1 MSVGVAII
9 GSGLFAKEQHLP
21 AVQAAPGFALKAI
34 YSRSLN
40 SAQSLADGTA
50 NVDLYSE
57 DSGAGKSFEDI
68 LARSD
73 IGAVIIAQI
82 SSREPYSLESTFYPE
97 KPIAKDVATAK
108 ELLQWY
114 QANID
119 ASKVFWAVGE
129 NFRYMSK
136 YIYAA
141 EQVQKLGHVRNF
153 RVDVQ
158 NFVKPDNKYFLTPWR
173 KVPEYQGGFLLDGG
187 VHMIAGLRLI
197 LGSTE
202 QIKTVSAQSYLQQSH
217 LPPVDTVDA
226 VVKTGSGA
234 TGVISLSW
242 GSPFSRHAFEFACEK
257 GSVALN
263 FDDVAVNDVNYSV
276 PFEGRGVS
284 AEVAEF
290 ATSIIN
296 GKPVEKRQSPEEAL
310 ADLEV
315 LEQMLQSGEKQGE
328 PVQLHLQFPKRR
340 KGTSVGRPPTPLSAK
355 KFSRLLSLRLDNPLR
370 PARRNT
376 DKMVAAKQHIP
387 IVKKRTNRFTR
398 HQSDRFMRVGESWRK
413 PKGIDNCV
421 RRRFKGTIAMPSI
434 GYGSNKK
441 TRHMMPSGH
450 KAFLVHNPKDVEL
463 LLMHNRTYA
472 AEIAHA
478 VSSRKRVE
486 IIEKAKALGVK
497 VTNPKGR
504 VTTEA

>member
-21 AVQAAPGFALKAI
+21 AVQAAPGFTLKAI

-40 SAQSLADGTA
+40 SAQSLAEGTA

-57 DSGAGKSFEDI
+57 DSGAGKSFDDL

-73 IGAVIIAQI
+73 IGAVIIALPILVQPDFI
-82 SSREPYSLESTFYPE
+82 KRALLSGKHVLSE

-141 EQVQKLGHVRNF
+141 EQVQKLGQVRNF

-197 LGSTE
+197 LGSAQ
-202 QIKTVSAQSYLQQSH
+202 QIKTVSAQSYLQQSY

-226 VVKTGSGA
+226 VVKTRSGA

-242 GSPFSRHAFEFACEK
+242 GSPFNRHSFEFACEK

-263 FDDVAVNDVNYSV
+263 FDDVAVNDVKYSV
-276 PFEGRGVS
+276 PFDGRGVS

-296 GKPVEKRQSPEEAL
+296 GKAVEKRQSPEEAL

-328 PVQLHLQFPKRR
+328 PVQLHLQ
-340 KGTSVGRPPTPLSAK
+340 V
-355 KFSRLLSLRLDNPLR
+355 
-370 PARRNT
+370 
-376 DKMVAAKQHIP
+376 
-387 IVKKRTNRFTR
+387 
-398 HQSDRFMRVGESWRK
+398 
-413 PKGIDNCV
+413 
-421 RRRFKGTIAMPSI
+421 
-434 GYGSNKK
+434 
-441 TRHMMPSGH
+441 
-450 KAFLVHNPKDVEL
+450 
-463 LLMHNRTYA
+463 
-472 AEIAHA
+472 
-478 VSSRKRVE
+478 
-486 IIEKAKALGVK
+486 
-497 VTNPKGR
+497 
-504 VTTEA
+504 